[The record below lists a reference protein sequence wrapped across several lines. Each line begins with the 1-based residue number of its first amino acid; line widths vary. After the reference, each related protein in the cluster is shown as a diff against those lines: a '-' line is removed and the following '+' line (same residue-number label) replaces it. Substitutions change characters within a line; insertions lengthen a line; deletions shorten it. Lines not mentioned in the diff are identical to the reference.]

1 MDSKKAANRAN
12 DKGHVSP
19 RHRFAAERVS
29 ESCYLNNSKC
39 PDRKNMFGHFSYFLQ
54 RILQSCNKKGTN
66 RNLTK
71 EWNCMKKE
79 IIIKILLVIALILTV
94 LSLVF
99 HNDITLIIA
108 AILMAVCIVISF
120 AKKQ

>member
-1 MDSKKAANRAN
+1 MKKR
-12 DKGHVSP
+12 
-19 RHRFAAERVS
+19 
-29 ESCYLNNSKC
+29 
-39 PDRKNMFGHFSYFLQ
+39 
-54 RILQSCNKKGTN
+54 TN

>member
-1 MDSKKAANRAN
+1 
-12 DKGHVSP
+12 
-19 RHRFAAERVS
+19 
-29 ESCYLNNSKC
+29 
-39 PDRKNMFGHFSYFLQ
+39 
-54 RILQSCNKKGTN
+54 
-66 RNLTK
+66 
-71 EWNCMKKE
+71 MKKE

-108 AILMAVCIVISF
+108 AILLAVCIVISF

>member
-1 MDSKKAANRAN
+1 M
-12 DKGHVSP
+12 
-19 RHRFAAERVS
+19 
-29 ESCYLNNSKC
+29 
-39 PDRKNMFGHFSYFLQ
+39 
-54 RILQSCNKKGTN
+54 
-66 RNLTK
+66 TK

-79 IIIKILLVIALILTV
+79 ITVKILLVIALILTV

>member
-1 MDSKKAANRAN
+1 
-12 DKGHVSP
+12 
-19 RHRFAAERVS
+19 
-29 ESCYLNNSKC
+29 
-39 PDRKNMFGHFSYFLQ
+39 
-54 RILQSCNKKGTN
+54 
-66 RNLTK
+66 
-71 EWNCMKKE
+71 MKKE

-108 AILMAVCIVISF
+108 TILMAVCIVISF

>member
-1 MDSKKAANRAN
+1 
-12 DKGHVSP
+12 
-19 RHRFAAERVS
+19 
-29 ESCYLNNSKC
+29 
-39 PDRKNMFGHFSYFLQ
+39 
-54 RILQSCNKKGTN
+54 
-66 RNLTK
+66 
-71 EWNCMKKE
+71 MKKE

-94 LSLVF
+94 LSLAF

>member
-1 MDSKKAANRAN
+1 MKKR
-12 DKGHVSP
+12 
-19 RHRFAAERVS
+19 
-29 ESCYLNNSKC
+29 
-39 PDRKNMFGHFSYFLQ
+39 
-54 RILQSCNKKGTN
+54 TN

-71 EWNCMKKE
+71 EWNRMKKE
-79 IIIKILLVIALILTV
+79 IIVKTSLVIALILTV

>member
-1 MDSKKAANRAN
+1 MKKR
-12 DKGHVSP
+12 
-19 RHRFAAERVS
+19 
-29 ESCYLNNSKC
+29 
-39 PDRKNMFGHFSYFLQ
+39 
-54 RILQSCNKKGTN
+54 TN
-66 RNLTK
+66 RNLTN

>member
-1 MDSKKAANRAN
+1 
-12 DKGHVSP
+12 
-19 RHRFAAERVS
+19 
-29 ESCYLNNSKC
+29 
-39 PDRKNMFGHFSYFLQ
+39 
-54 RILQSCNKKGTN
+54 
-66 RNLTK
+66 
-71 EWNCMKKE
+71 MKKE

-99 HNDITLIIA
+99 HNYITLIIA

>member
-1 MDSKKAANRAN
+1 
-12 DKGHVSP
+12 
-19 RHRFAAERVS
+19 
-29 ESCYLNNSKC
+29 
-39 PDRKNMFGHFSYFLQ
+39 MFGHFSYLRQ
-54 RILQSCNKKGTN
+54 RILQSCNKIINKRTN

-99 HNDITLIIA
+99 HNYITLIIA

>member
-1 MDSKKAANRAN
+1 M
-12 DKGHVSP
+12 
-19 RHRFAAERVS
+19 E
-29 ESCYLNNSKC
+29 
-39 PDRKNMFGHFSYFLQ
+39 
-54 RILQSCNKKGTN
+54 
-66 RNLTK
+66 
-71 EWNCMKKE
+71 KE

-99 HNDITLIIA
+99 HNYITLIIA

>member
-1 MDSKKAANRAN
+1 MKKR
-12 DKGHVSP
+12 
-19 RHRFAAERVS
+19 
-29 ESCYLNNSKC
+29 
-39 PDRKNMFGHFSYFLQ
+39 
-54 RILQSCNKKGTN
+54 TN

-71 EWNCMKKE
+71 EWNRMKKE

-108 AILMAVCIVISF
+108 AVLMAVCIVISF

>member
-1 MDSKKAANRAN
+1 M
-12 DKGHVSP
+12 
-19 RHRFAAERVS
+19 E
-29 ESCYLNNSKC
+29 
-39 PDRKNMFGHFSYFLQ
+39 
-54 RILQSCNKKGTN
+54 
-66 RNLTK
+66 
-71 EWNCMKKE
+71 KE

-99 HNDITLIIA
+99 HNDITPIIA

>member
-1 MDSKKAANRAN
+1 
-12 DKGHVSP
+12 
-19 RHRFAAERVS
+19 
-29 ESCYLNNSKC
+29 
-39 PDRKNMFGHFSYFLQ
+39 
-54 RILQSCNKKGTN
+54 
-66 RNLTK
+66 
-71 EWNCMKKE
+71 MKKE

-108 AILMAVCIVISF
+108 VILMAVCIVISF

>member
-1 MDSKKAANRAN
+1 
-12 DKGHVSP
+12 
-19 RHRFAAERVS
+19 
-29 ESCYLNNSKC
+29 
-39 PDRKNMFGHFSYFLQ
+39 
-54 RILQSCNKKGTN
+54 
-66 RNLTK
+66 
-71 EWNCMKKE
+71 MKKE

-99 HNDITLIIA
+99 YNDITLIIA